1 MGNIVSRAVRLSL
14 LGILMAVVLTIVL
27 STQVLA
33 GDSKKKINTN
43 WLGVAIKGYDPVA
56 YFTERRAVK
65 GKKEFE
71 YKWQDAKW
79 RFASAANRE
88 KFAANPAAY
97 APKYGGF

>member
-14 LGILMAVVLTIVL
+14 LGFLMAVVLTIVL
-27 STQVLA
+27 GPQALA
-33 GDSKKKINTN
+33 GEGKKINTN